1 MYSEE
6 GGGGGRVETS
16 PRDARG
22 RRRPYI
28 TLGLFLFA
36 VTAFSMAQF
45 GWWDYMTIAIHQ
57 QTAAG
62 KLLTVD
68 CRNNN
73 AITYSFSANGTTH
86 QGSASWP
93 DCRTLTTSDPLQ
105 ISYSSID
112 PTKNVPGDA
121 YARFISET
129 ISILIASVLSSF
141 LVVYVLMRRKS
152 PFPGP

>member
-1 MYSEE
+1 MES
-6 GGGGGRVETS
+6 S
-16 PRDARG
+16 PQTARAG
-22 RRRPYI
+22 RRPYI

-36 VTAFSMAQF
+36 ATAFSMAQF
-45 GWWDYMTIAIHQ
+45 GLWQYMDIALHQ

-73 AITYSFSANGTTH
+73 AITYSFSVNGTTH

-93 DCRTLTTSDPLQ
+93 DCRNLTTSDPLP
-105 ISYSSID
+105 ISYSSLN
-112 PTKNVPGDA
+112 PEHNVPGDA

-129 ISILIASVLSSF
+129 ISIFIASVLSSF
-141 LVVYVLMRRKS
+141 LVIYVMMRRKK
-152 PFPGP
+152 PFSGR

>member
-1 MYSEE
+1 MTPQE
-6 GGGGGRVETS
+6 
-16 PRDARG
+16 ARA

-28 TLGLFLFA
+28 TLGLVLFA
-36 VTAFSMAQF
+36 VTAFTMAQF

-57 QTAAG
+57 QTAPG
-62 KLLTVD
+62 KLLTVN

-73 AITYSFSANGTTH
+73 EIRYNFSVNGTTH
-86 QGSASWP
+86 EGSASWP
-93 DCRTLTTSDPLQ
+93 DCRNLTTSDPLQ

-129 ISILIASVLSSF
+129 ISILISSVLSSF
-141 LVVYVLMRRKS
+141 LVVYVLMRRKT
-152 PFPGP
+152 PMEQRRDDARR